1 MMDDAPSPKDI
12 PADVSAD
19 AFTPTASDAPANAPA
34 VEAEAPASDVT
45 APPVAPI
52 VEESSFASS
61 PAPVAGPQA
70 MAFTD
75 LPEPESLEFARG
87 AMPDPEPGGA
97 PRDVAEAMAVLAG
110 LTFATT
116 QPLSINRLQAL
127 TGGLSPDCL
136 RRLLG
141 ALHRQLKPFGLE
153 ISEVGGGFQM
163 ATAPATAEWV
173 WRLSRK
179 KTTRL
184 ALSQPAL
191 ETLAIVAYKQPVTKS
206 EVDVIRGMDS
216 GQLLRHLVELELL
229 EVAGRKEVPGRPIL
243 YETTAHFLRTFGLA
257 RVGDLPAVREL
268 KRIYGE
274 REKKRAES
282 EEQQAR
288 ARRDAERRAAREYLK
303 KYRPPVTELARPLT
317 EAERAALTRA
327 ADTVVQPDGG
337 HTQKATNES
346 EEHLPGSVISIES
359 LQADDGVDD
368 DDPDGEGISEF
379 DDEDDEEFDDDDAWE
394 DDAEDGEEDDED
406 PC

>member
-1 MMDDAPSPKDI
+1 MMDDAPSPKDH
-12 PADVSAD
+12 PADVAAD
-19 AFTPTASDAPANAPA
+19 TSTPTASDTPANAPV
-34 VEAEAPASDVT
+34 VEEEAPAEDVT
-45 APPVAPI
+45 APPVTPT

-61 PAPVAGPQA
+61 PIAVAGAQA

-87 AMPDPEPGGA
+87 AMPNPEPGGA

-110 LTFATT
+110 LVFATT

-141 ALHRQLKPFGLE
+141 ALHRRLMPFGLE

-184 ALSQPAL
+184 ALSQSAL

-243 YETTAHFLRTFGLA
+243 YGTTTHFLRTFGLA

-274 REKKRAES
+274 REKKRAEN
-282 EEQQAR
+282 EEQHAR
-288 ARRDAERRAAREYLK
+288 ARRDAERRAALEKLK
-303 KYRPPVTELARPLT
+303 KYRPPITELARPLT
-317 EAERAALTRA
+317 EAERAALTHAGA
-327 ADTVVQPDGG
+327 ATP
-337 HTQKATNES
+337 ES
-346 EEHLPGSVISIES
+346 EVTPSPEPNGDDEEASTGSVILIES
-359 LQADDGVDD
+359 LQSGDRDESDASDELDGDDLSDLD
-368 DDPDGEGISEF
+368 
-379 DDEDDEEFDDDDAWE
+379 DDEDDDDDELWDE
-394 DDAEDGEEDDED
+394 DDDED
-406 PC
+406 E